1 MGLLKT
7 EQEVGIAACVIAR
20 DVQAFDLLIEDMEAE
35 LGPRWGG
42 LDFQDGIAYLSS
54 PEARDLEFVT
64 VAVDRTDEENLEPVI
79 ELIRTAVA
87 ANIKVIL
94 VASDLSPMA
103 LHQLLRLG
111 AADFAP
117 YPLPEGALHEAIERI
132 RTPSAAPAA
141 VSTGGGAN
149 KNREGVILPVYG
161 LAGGVGATT
170 FAVNLAWELAR
181 LSDTEGLRTCILD
194 LDLQMGSV
202 STYLDLPRR
211 EAIFELL
218 SDIPN
223 MDRDAFTSALQSFND
238 RLDVLTA
245 PAESLPYEI
254 LTSDDVNPLLD
265 MARSMYD
272 FVIVDV
278 PKTLIQWS
286 ETLINRAD
294 VYFALIEM
302 DMRSAQNALRFIRTL
317 KAEDLPIEKVKYV
330 LNHAPR
336 FTDLSGRSR
345 VKRLAENLDIDLEIL
360 LPDGG
365 KAVTDSCDQG
375 LPLAETAAKNPLRKE
390 MAKLAKSIFDLSV
403 EQVAAKGGV

>member
-1 MGLLKT
+1 MGLRKT
-7 EQEVGIAACVIAR
+7 EEEVGITACVIAR
-20 DVQAFDLLIEDMEAE
+20 DVKTFDLLIEDMEAE
-35 LGPRWGG
+35 LGPAWGG
-42 LDFQDGIAYLSS
+42 LNFEDGIAFLSS
-54 PEARDLEFVT
+54 PLARELEFVT

-79 ELIRTAVA
+79 KVIKA
-87 ANIKVIL
+87 AESAGIKVIL
-94 VASDLSPMA
+94 VAHDLSPVA

-132 RTPSAAPAA
+132 RTPASPPLAP
-141 VSTGGGAN
+141 VRGGGAETA
-149 KNREGVILPVYG
+149 RDGVIMPVYG

-170 FAVNLAWELAR
+170 FAVNLGWELSR
-181 LSDTEGLRTCILD
+181 LSTGEGYKTCILD

-218 SDIPN
+218 SDIGS
-223 MDRDAFTSALQSFND
+223 MDREAFMSALQPFNEMQ
-238 RLDVLTA
+238 VLTA
-245 PAESLPYEI
+245 PAESLPYEM
-254 LTSDDVNPLLD
+254 LTSEDVNALLD
-265 MARSMYD
+265 MAKSQFD

-286 ETLINRAD
+286 EVLINRAD
-294 VYFALIEM
+294 IYFALIEM

-317 KAEDLPIEKVKYV
+317 KAEDLPMEKVKYI
-330 LNHAPR
+330 LNRAPK

-345 VKRLAENLDIDLEIL
+345 VKRLAENLNIELEIL

-365 KAVTDSCDQG
+365 KAVVDSCDQG
-375 LPLAETAAKNPLRKE
+375 LPLAETAAKNPLRKD
-390 MAKLAKSIFDLSV
+390 MMKLAKSIFDLVTSQA
-403 EQVAAKGGV
+403 EAKGGK